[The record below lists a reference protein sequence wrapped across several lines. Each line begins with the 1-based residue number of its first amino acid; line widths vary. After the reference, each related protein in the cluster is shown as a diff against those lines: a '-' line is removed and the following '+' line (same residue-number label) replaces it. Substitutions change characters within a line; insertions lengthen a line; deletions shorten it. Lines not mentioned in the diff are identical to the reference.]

1 METSGITPHVHTPQS
16 VGLSICMTYDI
27 NCVLQLTT
35 VKMSP
40 YSPSLPTGM
49 NFSDRLS
56 LSHRSGLGPGHV
68 PV

>member
-1 METSGITPHVHTPQS
+1 MIMETTSGIT
-16 VGLSICMTYDI
+16 LSIGLTFHDISDI
-27 NCVLQLTT
+27 NCVLQLNT